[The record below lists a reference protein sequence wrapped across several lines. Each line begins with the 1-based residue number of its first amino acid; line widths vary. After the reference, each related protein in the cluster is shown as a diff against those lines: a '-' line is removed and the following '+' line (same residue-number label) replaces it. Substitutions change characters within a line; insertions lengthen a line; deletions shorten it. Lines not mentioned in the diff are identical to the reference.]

1 MNLLGV
7 RFQNNKPNWFKRSIF
22 IMSQESDLVCP
33 GCGGEIVPDSTGE
46 FGTCI
51 FCGRKIRLIEKTIVE
66 HTGTVKVDGIAGITE
81 KLTSAYQNL
90 EQNNIEKANKLYKE
104 ICELDPNNANAWWGR
119 FICELSFAEYYGF
132 KDKYQ
137 QTGPVVKAQILQEL
151 LQYADRAIELAESK
165 EIKNFYIEKTQD
177 YRDFIASIPQYLE
190 ELAKKEKKSKKTKL
204 IVWLSIIGIAAIF
217 IILGLV
223 L

>member
-1 MNLLGV
+1 MA
-7 RFQNNKPNWFKRSIF
+7 
-22 IMSQESDLVCP
+22 QESDLVCP
-33 GCGGEIVPDSTGE
+33 GCGGEIAPDSTGE

-119 FICELSFAEYYGF
+119 FVCELSFAEYYGF
-132 KDKYQ
+132 RDKYQ
-137 QTGPVVKAQILQEL
+137 QTGTEVKARILEDI
-151 LQYADRAIELAESK
+151 LQYADRAINLAEN
-165 EIKNFYIEKTQD
+165 EEVKNFYIEKTQS
-177 YRDFIASIPQYLE
+177 YRDFIAAAPQCVE
-190 ELAKKEKKSKKTKL
+190 EETKVAVKKYIVSK
-204 IVWLSIIGIAAIF
+204 IILVAVIAVVVIF
-217 IILGLV
+217 IFGNIIR
-223 L
+223 